1 MIIKIF
7 TFRILIHVVNGDSVD
22 PVGDFVTINQELAL
36 FHPKMMEKKQIVVIN
51 KIDIPSV
58 RDKLEMLTKSLREQ
72 AQHTRVLGISATT
85 GENVKVTMLKT
96 HKMLSSLPPI
106 HPHVSNMIDEEFV
119 NLDDKVS
126 SKFDVVIDEAS
137 PHQFTVVGSE
147 IEKVN

>member
-36 FHPKMMEKKQIVVIN
+36 FQPNMMEKQQIVVIN

-58 RDKLEMLTKSLREQ
+58 RDKLEILTTSLREQ
-72 AQHTRVLGISATT
+72 AQHTRVLGISAAT
-85 GENVKVTMLKT
+85 GENVKATMIKT

-106 HPHVSNMIDEEFV
+106 HPHVSDMIEEEFV

-126 SKFDVVIDEAS
+126 SKFEIVIDETL
-137 PHQFTVVGSE
+137 PHQFSVVGSE